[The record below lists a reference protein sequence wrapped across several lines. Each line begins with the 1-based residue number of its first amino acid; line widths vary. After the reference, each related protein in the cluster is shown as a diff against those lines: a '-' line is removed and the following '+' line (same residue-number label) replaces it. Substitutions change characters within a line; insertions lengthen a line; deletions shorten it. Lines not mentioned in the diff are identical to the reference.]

1 MSGKEKIYHIILSK
15 KYIGGGG
22 LGQSKSFG
30 GNIST
35 YIVQL
40 SPKLLAGSFE
50 GFLDNVQKKAIF
62 ILRYLPISIFC
73 RFQENCITASKG
85 IQIYCTNWYT
95 VQCDCAQ
102 TLICPNIKLS
112 KKFNPSLSHF
122 CNTICPK

>member
-50 GFLDNVQKKAIF
+50 GFLDNIQKKAIF
-62 ILRYLPISIFC
+62 ILRYLPISIFS
-73 RFQENCITASKG
+73 RFQE
-85 IQIYCTNWYT
+85 
-95 VQCDCAQ
+95 
-102 TLICPNIKLS
+102 KLYHS
-112 KKFNPSLSHF
+112 FKRHSDLLHQLVHSAM
-122 CNTICPK
+122 